1 MVAIAIL
8 DDYQNVALRL
18 ADWSRLQDTHRV
30 HVFNTP
36 FADEAA
42 AAKAL
47 VGFDVLAI
55 MRERTRFP
63 ASLIEKLPIL
73 KLIVTSGGRND
84 AIDVAAS
91 NARGITVSGTD
102 SPGFATAELTW
113 GLILG
118 LARNIA
124 YEDQRMRDG
133 HWQTTVGRDLRG
145 KTLGLIGLGRLGKEV
160 AGFAKAF
167 RMNVIAWSANLK
179 AEEAAAV
186 GVERVEKADLF
197 RRADFISIH
206 TRLSERTKGLV
217 GAAELALM
225 KPTAY
230 IVNTSRGPIID
241 EAALMAALEAGRIA
255 GAGLD
260 VYGEEPLPATH
271 MLRSWPRTLLTPHLG
286 YVTEETYR
294 VFYGGMVEAIEGWL
308 AGKPVRV
315 IKP

>member
-8 DDYQNVALRL
+8 DDYQNVALKL
-18 ADWSRLQDTHRV
+18 ADWSRLQEGHRLT
-30 HVFNTP
+30 VFNAP
-36 FADEAA
+36 FVDEAA

-63 ASLIEKLPIL
+63 GSLIDKLPIL

-84 AIDVAAS
+84 AIDVAAAS
-91 NARGITVSGTD
+91 ARGITVCGTD

-124 YEDQRMRDG
+124 FEDQRMRDG
-133 HWQTTVGRDLRG
+133 HWQTTVGTDLRG

-167 RMNVIAWSANLK
+167 RMNVIAWSQNLK
-179 AEEAAAV
+179 PEDAAAA

-206 TRLSERTKGLV
+206 TRLSERTRGLV
-217 GAAELALM
+217 GSAELALM
-225 KPTAY
+225 KPTAF

-241 EAALMAALEAGRIA
+241 EAALMAALEGGRIA

-271 MLRSWPRTLLTPHLG
+271 LLRSWPRTLLTPHLG
-286 YVTEETYR
+286 YVTAETYR
-294 VFYGGMVEAIEGWL
+294 VFYGGMVEAIEAWL

>member
-18 ADWSRLQDTHRV
+18 ADWSRLKDAHRL
-30 HVFNTP
+30 HVFDTP

-55 MRERTRFP
+55 MRERTPFP
-63 ASLIEKLPIL
+63 RALIEKLPIL

-84 AIDVAAS
+84 AIDVAAAH
-91 NARGITVSGTD
+91 ARGITVSGTD

-118 LARNIA
+118 LARKIA
-124 YEDQRMRDG
+124 FEDQRMRDG
-133 HWQTTVGRDLRG
+133 HWQTTVGTDLRG
-145 KTLGLIGLGRLGKEV
+145 KTLGLVGLGRLGKEV
-160 AGFAKAF
+160 AAFGKAF

-179 AEEAAAV
+179 AEDAAAV

-217 GAAELALM
+217 GAPELALM

-241 EAALMAALEAGRIA
+241 EAALMGALEAGRIA